1 MDEKKLGETAE
12 TWKNALF
19 LTALA
24 CFFFGIYGGT
34 FHDGQYTW
42 ELINLAVI
50 FNVASQYLPKMI
62 DAFSKKEEEV
72 DEL

>member
-24 CFFFGIYGGT
+24 AFFFAVYGGT
-34 FHDGQYTW
+34 FHGGQYTW
-42 ELINLAVI
+42 EFINIAVI
-50 FNVASQYLPKMI
+50 FHVASQYLPKI
-62 DAFSKKEEEV
+62 INFFSKEEEE